1 MSEQEKLT
9 ACLDISRRLSP
20 ANVEETLGLFVLLL
34 FLIIDSD
41 LIFIAE
47 DVRDSLLSNIDV
59 PLKTVLDTSV
69 GRPFITSDYNRDGD
83 SYRYGLKYIKFKFL
97 IDLLIQINI
106 FHLCLMLYIPLH
118 HFENWKLK

>member
-1 MSEQEKLT
+1 MTEQEKLT

-20 ANVEETLGLFVLLL
+20 ANVEDTLGFFCDLP
-34 FLIIDSD
+34 LIFCSD

-69 GRPFITSDYNRDGD
+69 GRPFIISDYNRDGD
-83 SYRYGLKYIKFKFL
+83 SYRYSCCYYE
-97 IDLLIQINI
+97 LLIMI
-106 FHLCLMLYIPLH
+106 L
-118 HFENWKLK
+118 